1 MKIVL
6 MLLVSGLFVFSVPT
20 EIHNLSIKVEGITEV
35 KGNLGI
41 LLFNSEDGYPE
52 EGKKAL
58 KSYSVKV
65 DQEVMIINLGDFPKG
80 EYAVTLM
87 HDKNLNGIMDKTM
100 IGIPK
105 EPFGFTK
112 MKEIPFGTPSF
123 KETSI
128 LLNKSTLESIKLLE
142 I

>member
-1 MKIVL
+1 MVI
-6 MLLVSGLFVFSVPT
+6 
-20 EIHNLSIKVEGITEV
+20 
-35 KGNLGI
+35 
-41 LLFNSEDGYPE
+41 D
-52 EGKKAL
+52 
-58 KSYSVKV
+58 
-65 DQEVMIINLGDFPKG
+65 LGDFPKG

-112 MKEIPFGTPSF
+112 LKEVPFGTPSF

-128 LLNKSTLESIKLLE
+128 ILNKSTLESIKLLE